1 MINLTPIPKK
11 IQERMRQKINA
22 VGRDTTYFPD
32 TDSNQLTQ
40 DKMST
45 RSTFLKMVSG
55 QEKPVILMGG
65 ELISGTIDF
74 KGNPIYSLGGNRIAG
89 GYDDIYTNRNTS
101 EAKNNR
107 PIPGVKSVSATF
119 QGGLKAHREATINW
133 VCWSF
138 EDLDRLMPHFLAHG
152 KTIMIQ
158 WGWVY
163 DTSALTRIDS
173 FVTSTNNIREDAFNS
188 NHLEDVINN
197 NGDYDMMTGVIKN
210 FTFTARQDGGFDCE
224 IEVTF
229 KPTGK

>member
-101 EAKNNR
+101 EAWCKISISNISR
-107 PIPGVKSVSATF
+107 WIKST
-119 QGGLKAHREATINW
+119 QRGDDKLGL
-133 VCWSF
+133 
-138 EDLDRLMPHFLAHG
+138 
-152 KTIMIQ
+152 
-158 WGWVY
+158 
-163 DTSALTRIDS
+163 
-173 FVTSTNNIREDAFNS
+173 
-188 NHLEDVINN
+188 LE
-197 NGDYDMMTGVIKN
+197 
-210 FTFTARQDGGFDCE
+210 F
-224 IEVTF
+224 
-229 KPTGK
+229 